1 MVGTQRRNA
10 GSVAGHCGVIMWP
23 FLSCKLQ
30 SYLGTERRR
39 TAATA
44 WLIASLKFNY
54 PGPDVLPHRCSC
66 GREERLQTLHGHHI
80 PTDMA
85 QAGTRPV
92 GQKTPQDPRLCTA
105 GVLGTAGQSLGAS
118 TSPCRAALPEGQTH
132 LGRRGQE
139 LCCGNPSAA
148 LRTTA
153 IPLSHLFPN
162 LLKQRNFLTTQER
175 TAYCSIK
182 MDLLLH
188 SSVLRQC
195 LPAVKKQ
202 PFP

>member
-10 GSVAGHCGVIMWP
+10 GSVAGHWGVIMWP

-66 GREERLQTLHGHHI
+66 GREESSRPYTDTTPHPHRHGTGWH
-80 PTDMA
+80 
-85 QAGTRPV
+85 QACGTE
-92 GQKTPQDPRLCTA
+92 DPPDLRLCTS
-105 GVLGTAGQSLGAS
+105 GVLGRAGQSLSA
-118 TSPCRAALPEGQTH
+118 SPCCAALPDGQTP

-139 LCCGNPSAA
+139 LCDGNPSSAPW
-148 LRTTA
+148 TMA

-162 LLKQRNFLTTQER
+162 LPKQRKFLTTQER

-182 MDLLLH
+182 TALPLH

-195 LPAVKKQ
+195 LPAVKEQ